1 MAGEDAAA
9 EAQTKALFGSKMSDS
24 SGRGRNAHAEDVAG
38 DEATGWRT
46 GEADAA
52 ANDARAPRCLQGRH
66 AKAAHMQA
74 ANERTFDDVFDDLF
88 VGGQSR
94 HELEQLRDNASQ

>member
-1 MAGEDAAA
+1 MLR
-9 EAQTKALFGSKMSDS
+9 QTM
-24 SGRGRNAHAEDVAG
+24 
-38 DEATGWRT
+38 
-46 GEADAA
+46 
-52 ANDARAPRCLQGRH
+52 QGRQDVCREG
-66 AKAAHMQA
+66 AQKRRMCKRRPA